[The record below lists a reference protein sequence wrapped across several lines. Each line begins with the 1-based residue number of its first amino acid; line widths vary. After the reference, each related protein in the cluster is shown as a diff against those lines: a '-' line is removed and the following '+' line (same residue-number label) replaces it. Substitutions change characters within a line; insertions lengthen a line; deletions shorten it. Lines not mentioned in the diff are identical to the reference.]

1 MNLDNTTPTSL
12 QNDTQDSQEVKNNTN
27 ADNTDIGKAV
37 DLINV
42 NEAIDTSANNSE
54 ALPEK
59 NGVEEQNEISNVDL
73 FTKYFEVFGPK
84 ELLMVGQIMDLN
96 TI

>member
-37 DLINV
+37 DLIKV
-42 NEAIDTSANNSE
+42 NEAIDNSANNSE

-59 NGVEEQNEISNVDL
+59 NGVEEQNEIAMLIYSPNIL
-73 FTKYFEVFGPK
+73 KCLALTSC
-84 ELLMVGQIMDLN
+84 LW
-96 TI
+96 